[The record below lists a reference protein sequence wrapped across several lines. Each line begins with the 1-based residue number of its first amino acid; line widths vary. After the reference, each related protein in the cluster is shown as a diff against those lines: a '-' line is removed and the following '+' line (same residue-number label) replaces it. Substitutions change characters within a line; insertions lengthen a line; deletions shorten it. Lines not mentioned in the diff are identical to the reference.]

1 MYISCRDNNSIVFIR
16 SQSMR
21 PNDWLSITASFIY
34 FTFIDLTRFIGA
46 CHVTSDPPRLVG
58 VLGSRRRRV
67 GRGPGGL
74 MLMLLMQGRLA
85 ADSFCVLLN
94 RDSPLSR
101 ESPAATAAAAGF
113 LVVPGELV
121 RFAMVQPADILAA
134 RVSVL
139 GSALILV
146 QSWRRCRRAPWVLVR
161 VSQVMA
167 REPQV
172 LIGVP

>member
-113 LVVPGELV
+113 LVVPGERV
-121 RFAMVQPADILAA
+121 RFAMVQPADVLVA

-139 GSALILV
+139 GSALPV
-146 QSWRRCRRAPWVLVR
+146 QSWRRRRRAPWVLVR

-172 LIGVP
+172 LVGVP

>member
-1 MYISCRDNNSIVFIR
+1 
-16 SQSMR
+16 
-21 PNDWLSITASFIY
+21 
-34 FTFIDLTRFIGA
+34 
-46 CHVTSDPPRLVG
+46 
-58 VLGSRRRRV
+58 
-67 GRGPGGL
+67 

-121 RFAMVQPADILAA
+121 RFAMVQPADILVA

-172 LIGVP
+172 LVGVP

>member
-1 MYISCRDNNSIVFIR
+1 MICTFHAEIIIVSCSFVV
-16 SQSMR
+16 SQCDQMIIA
-21 PNDWLSITASFIY
+21 NFIY

-85 ADSFCVLLN
+85 ADSFCVLLD

-101 ESPAATAAAAGF
+101 ESPAATAAGF
-113 LVVPGELV
+113 FVVPGELV

-139 GSALILV
+139 GSALPV
-146 QSWRRCRRAPWVLVR
+146 QSWRRRRRAPWVLVR

-172 LIGVP
+172 LVGVP